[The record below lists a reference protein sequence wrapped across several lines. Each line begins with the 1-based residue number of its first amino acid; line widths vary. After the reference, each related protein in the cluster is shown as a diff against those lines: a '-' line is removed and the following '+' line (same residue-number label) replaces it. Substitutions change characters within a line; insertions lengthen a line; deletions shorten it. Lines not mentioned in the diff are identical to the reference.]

1 MCIFNFNIESILIK
15 TKKKLISLKRRFF
28 NLFPCLREKR
38 KDSNDNV
45 YFMNP
50 LYDPNFV
57 ETHELKKVVVI
68 PNNSTIV
75 TEQPKKEFHDHE
87 KNYYYINTD
96 NGLETDLFSEGS
108 TSDYENPIFYDSD
121 EEQKKESIYNLIPEE
136 ETEHIYENLS
146 NFITEIE
153 EHNNLERFTTKVEQ
167 NENIKFR
174 DIVFKKIQDRRI
186 SYDKSLDDIPEDSS
200 VNYSTYTNDFE
211 SETESEI
218 SEHISPES
226 DKYFDDNFDKNSLYN
241 FDENSID
248 NLEEK
253 WNHKMSQ
260 SKISIR
266 SVDMN
271 EENNDSSEDDWD
283 ILSN

>member
-28 NLFPCLREKR
+28 NLFPCMRQKR
-38 KDSNDNV
+38 KDSNNNLF
-45 YFMNP
+45 FMNP
-50 LYDPNFV
+50 LYDPNFT
-57 ETHELKKVVVI
+57 ETHELKEVVVI
-68 PNNSTIV
+68 PNSQLII
-75 TEQPKKEFHDHE
+75 TEQPKKEE
-87 KNYYYINTD
+87 ETNYYYINTD
-96 NGLETDLFSEGS
+96 NVLENDIFSEGS
-108 TSDYENPIFYDSD
+108 TSDYDNPIFYES
-121 EEQKKESIYNLIPEE
+121 EEEEKKEESIYNLIPKD
-136 ETEHIYENLS
+136 TQPIYENLT
-146 NFITEIE
+146 NFITQIE
-153 EHNNLERFTTKVEQ
+153 EHNNLDRFTTKVEQ
-167 NENIKFR
+167 NENMKFR
-174 DIVFKKIQDRRI
+174 DMVFKKIQDRRI

-226 DKYFDDNFDKNSLYN
+226 DKYFDDNFDKNSEYN

-248 NLEEK
+248 NLEEQ

-271 EENNDSSEDDWD
+271 EDNNDSSEDNWD
-283 ILSN
+283 VLSN